1 MRARESARILVLP
14 ELCITGYT
22 CGDLFLQKTLLDAAA
37 KSLWD
42 IAAAAQNL
50 DMLIFLGLPAA
61 VSGRLYNC
69 AAVLWR
75 GHVIGLVPKR
85 NIPNYAEFYE
95 KRYFTPA
102 SDEHGEVKLGGKTV
116 LFSTKLLF
124 CHETM
129 PELVVGAEL
138 CEDLWVP
145 DPPSVKLAMAGATV
159 LVNLSASDEVVT
171 KDEYRRELVRSQSA
185 RLVAAYLYADAGDGE
200 STQDLVYTG
209 HNLIC
214 ENGATLAES
223 LETSGIIYSEID
235 VQRLEG
241 ERRKLGTFTGDQ
253 DAFVRAY
260 WSCPLEETKLT
271 RSFSKTPSCRKT
283 SGCGRNAVKR
293 SSISRASA

>member
-1 MRARESARILVLP
+1 MLP

-50 DMLIFLGLPAA
+50 DMLIFLGLPVA

-75 GHVIGLVPKR
+75 GEILGLVPKR
-85 NIPNYAEFYE
+85 NIPNYSEFYE

-102 SDEHGEVKLGGKTV
+102 SNEHSEIVLDGKTV

-124 CHETM
+124 CHDKM

-223 LETSGIIYSEID
+223 HETSGSIYSEID
-235 VQRLEG
+235 VHPAGGRAAEVGNVHRRPRRVCAGLLELPA
-241 ERRKLGTFTGDQ
+241 RGDKA
-253 DAFVRAY
+253 DAVF
-260 WSCPLEETKLT
+260 
-271 RSFSKTPSCRKT
+271 F
-283 SGCGRNAVKR
+283 
-293 SSISRASA
+293 